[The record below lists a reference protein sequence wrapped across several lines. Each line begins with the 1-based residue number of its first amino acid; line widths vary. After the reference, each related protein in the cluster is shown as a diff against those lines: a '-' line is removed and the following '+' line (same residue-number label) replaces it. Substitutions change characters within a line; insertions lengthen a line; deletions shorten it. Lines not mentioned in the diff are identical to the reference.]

1 MEIEAYAVQIGSALL
16 IVLGVILLCFGKH
29 YLGLLLG
36 GVGVVLGYGITTML
50 VPFITTLT
58 PIPVGYTLH
67 LKIGISLLAGGL
79 FYSFYQCLRPLYHI
93 VVW

>member
-36 GVGVVLGYGITTML
+36 GAGVVLGYGITTML
-50 VPFITTLT
+50 VPLLTTLA
-58 PIPVGYTLH
+58 PIPVEYTLH
-67 LKIGISLLAGGL
+67 LKIGISLLVGGL
-79 FYSFYQCLRPLYHI
+79 FYWF
-93 VVW
+93 